1 MPRAT
6 SSQYCLTLHEQ
17 EVASAVDPGW
27 RLSTVI
33 NGAGRYEPVHD
44 DQIVVA
50 QLRDER
56 LKNVLDAKASL
67 EVLEAVPSV
76 VEGGGSGGPG
86 PDRIGQVNNPEMEP
100 PQ

>member
-56 LKNVLDAKASL
+56 LKNVLDAEASL
-67 EVLEAVPSV
+67 EVLRPRLQLRSY
-76 VEGGGSGGPG
+76 
-86 PDRIGQVNNPEMEP
+86 GQP
-100 PQ
+100 